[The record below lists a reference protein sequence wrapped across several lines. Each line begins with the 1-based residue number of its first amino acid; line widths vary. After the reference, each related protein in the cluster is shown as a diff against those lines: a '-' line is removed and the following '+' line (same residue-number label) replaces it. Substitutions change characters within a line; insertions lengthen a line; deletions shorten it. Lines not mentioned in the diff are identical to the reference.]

1 MSAIVR
7 VDTLKAGDK
16 FTPAYGGHFVYVRET
31 SVGCHMVT
39 KEDGFTTYFAGCA
52 DVERGHSEE
61 GWGWKERDR
70 SQEGAVL

>member
-7 VDTLKAGDK
+7 VDSLKAGDK

-39 KEDGFTTYFAGCA
+39 KEDGFTTYFAGGA
-52 DVERGHSEE
+52 DVDLGHLEA
-61 GWGWKERDR
+61 GWKERER
-70 SQEGAVL
+70 AQEGSVL